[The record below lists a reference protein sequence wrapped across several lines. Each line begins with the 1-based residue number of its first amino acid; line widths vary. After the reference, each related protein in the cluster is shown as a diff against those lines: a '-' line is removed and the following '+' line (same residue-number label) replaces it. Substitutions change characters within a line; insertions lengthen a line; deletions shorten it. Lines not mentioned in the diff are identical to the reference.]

1 MARIDVPDGPGLERE
16 RLLAMQLDVAIGMG
30 AYADAVYTKTSLP
43 PRVRE
48 VARFRIARA
57 NGCPVCLNTRS
68 PRATNDGLDEA
79 AVDAVV
85 GCDVGEL
92 GSVGD
97 LDEREQLA
105 GRYADRFATDHHSI
119 DDEFID
125 ELRQHFTDVEI
136 IELTAL
142 CAMTL
147 GNGRLLTVLGV
158 EADDD
163 GHYLLPEAPPP
174 TKTPD
179 SAP

>member
-1 MARIDVPDGPGLERE
+1 MARIDVPTGPGLERE
-16 RLLAMQLDVAIGMG
+16 RLLALQLDVALGMG

-68 PRATNDGLDEA
+68 QRAA
-79 AVDAVV
+79 AEGFDDRTVDAVV
-85 GCDVGEL
+85 GCDIGGLGALGEL
-92 GSVGD
+92 C
-97 LDEREQLA
+97 ERERLA
-105 GRYADRFATDHHSI
+105 GEFADRFATDHHSI
-119 DDEFID
+119 DDASMA
-125 ELRQHFTDVEI
+125 ELRRHFTDIEI

-163 GHYLLPEAPPP
+163 GHYLLPENPEP
-174 TKTPD
+174 TP
-179 SAP
+179 